1 MHKFS
6 KVVVTIILLIIVSF
20 CIQGFDIVNADS
32 GIQYMPPNPDIYGDE
47 NPIDGSVHNR
57 DIDPKSGDAGG
68 PSYSLQKQ
76 TLTAG
81 GTEKVIVIP
90 IQFLDKTFDS
100 GHTWTYFANMMDEM
114 KDYYEKNSRYEED
127 LRGITVECTVAPIVT
142 SSYNMSHYGRDTNTA
157 AGQIDDYYDDIYEL
171 AREAVQKLELSGFD
185 FGPYDTDK
193 DGVVDHLFIVHA
205 GDGQEGTGISTDIW
219 SHQWAINGD
228 NPGQLVDGVYA
239 DNYSCVP
246 ETGELGVFAH
256 EFGHDLG
263 LPDLYDTIELESGDD
278 GFSVG
283 VGDWDIMGH
292 GSWNGQPAGSCPA
305 NLSAWS
311 RVFLGWDTPQN
322 IASNGTYD
330 FTNQTGISNIYRVW
344 TNGNTLANEYYLV
357 EYRRQLGYDAALPGE
372 GILVWHIDQE
382 VINDLYQNNAINYY
396 KYRLGVELEQA
407 DGDWDLWMPYNYG
420 DDTDPFSDASGGN
433 PHFTYMPYGLFNIS
447 NIDSHFS
454 YVDMLNV
461 DLSGSTA
468 RADFYITTSYPREQA
483 TLIGPADGAKTGLL
497 PTFSWGP
504 VAQAQSFVLQIA
516 DDAGFTT
523 NLKSITITDENEVLS
538 YSNGVYS
545 YTWSGSPALS
555 YNKTYYWRVVGIND
569 SSTEG
574 NREYSD
580 TRTFTTYSDQCD
592 LTAFSVPGQTGASTI
607 NTTNHTVSLTV
618 PYGTAVDDLVATFS
632 VSANATAMVGTTTQV
647 SGTTHNNFN
656 NPVTYRV
663 TAENNIT
670 YKDWA
675 VTVNNAPNT
684 ETDIDAF
691 SVPGQTGDTMINK
704 ENHTVEITVPYGT
717 TVNNLVVTFTL
728 SHGATAKVGTMPQV
742 SGTTANDFTTPVTYS
757 ITAEDGV
764 TTQPWTVTVNI
775 TPPRIDNDITEFSVP
790 GQTNATINDT
800 NHTVAITVP
809 YGTVVNN
816 LVATF
821 TLSGGATAKVG
832 DTAQVSGTTSN
843 NFTSPVTYTVTAE
856 DGTGQAWVVTV
867 TIAPNTENDILTFT
881 IPNQIGESDI
891 NDETHTVDI
900 TVPYGTVVTNLV
912 ATFTL
917 SAEATATVG
926 TTTQVSGT
934 TSNNFTSPVTY
945 TVTAQNGTGQ
955 AWTVMVTIADPR
967 IENNITEFS
976 VPGQTNATIN
986 DTNHTVAITVPYGT
1000 VVNNLVATFTLSGG
1014 ATAKVGDTA
1023 QVSGTTVNNFTNP
1036 VTYTVTAESGAVQ
1049 AWTVTITIAPNTE
1062 NDILTFS
1069 VPGQTGSAAINTTNH
1084 TVAITVP
1091 YGTEVDD
1098 LVATFSVSANATARV
1113 GTTTQVSGTT
1123 HNNFNNPVTY
1133 RVTAENGIEQAW
1145 TVTVTI
1151 APNTENAILTF
1162 TVPGQIG
1169 ESDIDDENHT
1179 VDIIV
1184 PYGTA
1189 VNNLVATLTLS
1200 PQATAKVGTVP
1211 QTSGTTA
1218 NNFTSPVTYTVKAG
1232 DGTEQSWTVTV
1243 TIAKNT
1249 ENDILTF
1256 MVPDQKGSATIND
1269 VNHTVAVTVYYDT
1282 DVTGLVATFTLSP
1295 QATATVGTTQQES
1308 GTTTN
1313 NFTNPV
1319 NYTVKAGDGN
1329 EQVWTVTVTVADAS
1343 TETDITA
1350 YSMSEQ
1356 SKAATINATNHTVAI
1371 TVANGTDVTALV
1383 ATFTLSDFATAKV
1396 SETPQVSGIT
1406 ANDFTNPVT
1415 YTVTGED
1422 GTTTQDWVVTVTVA
1436 SASSGGGGGGVGGGG
1451 STFASAS
1458 ISGKDILISYEAD
1471 GSTITL
1477 NLTKK
1482 IMNDLKD
1489 MGLLEDGLELDL
1501 SNISRAKELLLPS
1514 DTGIFDTESL
1524 TIIFPALEVEL
1535 DQDTLTMLKEAADG
1549 GDIYIMAKVVASSV
1563 LTQAQKEQVGE
1574 NPVYDVTVLAGG
1586 NQVSELGGELTV
1598 TIPYTL
1604 GEGDDPGNIVVWYL
1618 KDDGELVQMSCTYDE
1633 ETESVSFVTDHLSYY
1648 AVVYSNEAA
1657 WNNPFSDVSDTA
1669 WYYDAVAYAN
1679 QHGLF
1684 KGVSA
1689 NTFDPNGSTTR
1700 AMVVTVLWRMAG
1712 EPAAGVSSFSDVNDE
1727 VWYADAVTWAA
1738 ENGIVNGVGDGLFK
1752 PDANITREQLAVIL
1766 YNYADFMEYEMSGD
1780 LDTNIPSYNDATN
1793 ISQYAYSSL
1802 DWACGSGLIEGAAGK
1817 LDPKGQATRAQ
1828 ISAILMRFMENIA
1841 E

>member
-6 KVVVTIILLIIVSF
+6 KVVVTILLLIIVSF

-47 NPIDGSVHNR
+47 NPIDGSVHNN
-57 DIDPKSGDAGG
+57 DLSSGASDSPSLSSKQLIPEAGD
-68 PSYSLQKQ
+68 
-76 TLTAG
+76 
-81 GTEKVIVIP
+81 TEKVLVIP
-90 IQFLDKTFDS
+90 IQFQDEHFDS
-100 GHTWTYFANMMDEM
+100 AHTWTYFTNMMNQM

-127 LRGITVECTVAPIVT
+127 LRGITVECTVAPIVN

-171 AREAVQKLELSGFD
+171 AREAVRKLDLSDFD
-185 FGPYDTDK
+185 FREYDTDGN
-193 DGVVDHLFIVHA
+193 GVIDHLFIIHA
-205 GDGQEGTGISTDIW
+205 GDGQENSSNDDTIW
-219 SHQWAINGD
+219 SHRWEIDEGEN
-228 NPGQLVDGVYA
+228 VDGVVA
-239 DNYSCVP
+239 NNYVCVP
-246 ETGELGVFAH
+246 ETGTLGVFAH

-263 LPDLYDTIELESGDD
+263 LPDLYDTDYNTNGITY
-278 GFSVG
+278 G

-292 GSWNGQPAGSCPA
+292 GSWNGQPAGSCPS

-311 RVFLGWDTPQN
+311 RVFLGWETPQN
-322 IASNGTYD
+322 ITSNGTYN
-330 FTNQTGISNIYRVW
+330 FTNTAGVSNIYKFW
-344 TNGNTLANEYYLV
+344 TNGITSGDEYYLV
-357 EYRRQLGYDAALPGE
+357 EYRRQIGYDVALPGE
-372 GILVWHIDQE
+372 GLLVWHIDKAWIDQK
-382 VINDLYQNNAINYY
+382 INSNLINAYED
-396 KYRLGVELEQA
+396 RLGVELEQA
-407 DGDWDLWMPYNYG
+407 DGDWDLWYYNNPG

-461 DLSGSTA
+461 DISGSTA

-523 NLKSITITDENEVLS
+523 NINSITITDENEVLS
-538 YSNGVYS
+538 YSNGVYP

-607 NTTNHTVSLTV
+607 NTTNHTVFLTV
-618 PYGTAVDDLVATFS
+618 PYGTA
-632 VSANATAMVGTTTQV
+632 
-647 SGTTHNNFN
+647 
-656 NPVTYRV
+656 
-663 TAENNIT
+663 
-670 YKDWA
+670 
-675 VTVNNAPNT
+675 
-684 ETDIDAF
+684 
-691 SVPGQTGDTMINK
+691 
-704 ENHTVEITVPYGT
+704 
-717 TVNNLVVTFTL
+717 
-728 SHGATAKVGTMPQV
+728 
-742 SGTTANDFTTPVTYS
+742 
-757 ITAEDGV
+757 
-764 TTQPWTVTVNI
+764 
-775 TPPRIDNDITEFSVP
+775 
-790 GQTNATINDT
+790 
-800 NHTVAITVP
+800 
-809 YGTVVNN
+809 
-816 LVATF
+816 
-821 TLSGGATAKVG
+821 
-832 DTAQVSGTTSN
+832 
-843 NFTSPVTYTVTAE
+843 
-856 DGTGQAWVVTV
+856 
-867 TIAPNTENDILTFT
+867 
-881 IPNQIGESDI
+881 
-891 NDETHTVDI
+891 
-900 TVPYGTVVTNLV
+900 
-912 ATFTL
+912 
-917 SAEATATVG
+917 
-926 TTTQVSGT
+926 
-934 TSNNFTSPVTY
+934 
-945 TVTAQNGTGQ
+945 
-955 AWTVMVTIADPR
+955 
-967 IENNITEFS
+967 
-976 VPGQTNATIN
+976 
-986 DTNHTVAITVPYGT
+986 
-1000 VVNNLVATFTLSGG
+1000 
-1014 ATAKVGDTA
+1014 
-1023 QVSGTTVNNFTNP
+1023 
-1036 VTYTVTAESGAVQ
+1036 
-1049 AWTVTITIAPNTE
+1049 
-1062 NDILTFS
+1062 
-1069 VPGQTGSAAINTTNH
+1069 
-1084 TVAITVP
+1084 
-1091 YGTEVDD
+1091 VDD

-1133 RVTAENGIEQAW
+1133 RVTAENGLTYMDWVVTVTQAAPRIGNSITSFSVEGETGVINSDAHTIAVTVPYGTDVTALIATFILSDGATASIGSIAQESGVTENSFDDTVTYTVTAEDSTTQDWDVTVTVADPRMGKAITDFSVAGEAGIINSADYTVAVTVPYGTDVTALIATFILSDGATASIGSIAQESGVTENDFTNDVTYTVKAEDSTTQDW

-1151 APNTENAILTF
+1151 APN
-1162 TVPGQIG
+1162 
-1169 ESDIDDENHT
+1169 
-1179 VDIIV
+1179 
-1184 PYGTA
+1184 
-1189 VNNLVATLTLS
+1189 
-1200 PQATAKVGTVP
+1200 
-1211 QTSGTTA
+1211 
-1218 NNFTSPVTYTVKAG
+1218 
-1232 DGTEQSWTVTV
+1232 
-1243 TIAKNT
+1243 
-1249 ENDILTF
+1249 
-1256 MVPDQKGSATIND
+1256 
-1269 VNHTVAVTVYYDT
+1269 
-1282 DVTGLVATFTLSP
+1282 
-1295 QATATVGTTQQES
+1295 
-1308 GTTTN
+1308 
-1313 NFTNPV
+1313 
-1319 NYTVKAGDGN
+1319 
-1329 EQVWTVTVTVADAS
+1329 

-1549 GDIYIMAKVVASSV
+1549 GDISIMAKVVASSV